1 MKEINIIGQKFG
13 RLTVLSFSHSKN
25 IINITYANVLVEIQN
40 NFKRKPTQWKD
51 LKLWMLSKRTSK

>member
-25 IINITYANVLVEIQN
+25 IINITYANVLVEIQ
-40 NFKRKPTQWKD
+40 K
-51 LKLWMLSKRTSK
+51 